1 MYTFS
6 TELHETT
13 ISAFSYDDCMQEQF
27 HTVFQRV
34 ANTAASPAGEDS
46 ISLVFYETGET
57 NVVQPEIGQIGE
69 QKAPE
74 SYCHIKCINV
84 SWSQFYSTIRK

>member
-1 MYTFS
+1 MTACRS
-6 TELHETT
+6 WKP
-13 ISAFSYDDCMQEQF
+13 QEQF

-74 SYCHIKCINV
+74 VLADSDYL
-84 SWSQFYSTIRK
+84 S